1 MIGRNRLGNVPH
13 IYGNFAH
20 ESNIVN
26 AVDSFLDSIS
36 SICVGFF
43 LGGEEAAL
51 EAVLGVIVSG
61 GEEHQSSHLRLVL
74 SSPLE
79 FELGAKS
86 DKNFLKT
93 CENGQGLGL
102 TGTMDF
108 LFGLEIDVGN

>member
-1 MIGRNRLGNVPH
+1 MIGRNRFGNVPH
-13 IYGNFAH
+13 IYGNFTH

-36 SICVGFF
+36 SICIGIL

-51 EAVLGVIVSG
+51 KAVLGVIVSG
-61 GEEHQSSHLRLVL
+61 GEEHQSSRLRLVL